1 MVSSAQG
8 AITRQMPT
16 ETVRCVCALGVAMLR
31 NLRKLG
37 NPFELKVN
45 FWTFVFPNLLKP
57 PVWMPSSRLAPTNL
71 VLSLHSNTSATIDQ
85 LVLSLH
91 SNTSATTDKSAT
103 TDSFC
108 GFDRC
113 GYYRITFSF
122 LRTIFPSWTLP
133 PRLQPL
139 RLLPHHVLLWEQFRS
154 RHPKRRFILQETLI
168 HSNLIIF

>member
-1 MVSSAQG
+1 
-8 AITRQMPT
+8 
-16 ETVRCVCALGVAMLR
+16 
-31 NLRKLG
+31 
-37 NPFELKVN
+37 
-45 FWTFVFPNLLKP
+45 
-57 PVWMPSSRLAPTNL
+57 MPSSRLAPTNL

-133 PRLQPL
+133 LRLQP
-139 RLLPHHVLLWEQFRS
+139 HHVVLFENNFPPVNFAIAATSTSRFPFREQFSPMDFAIAATVTLRS
-154 RHPKRRFILQETLI
+154 PFREQFISESASKKKVHP
-168 HSNLIIF
+168 SGNLDPCLLYTSDAADE